1 MVLSEPKAWPCTP
14 HTKHRDGGMW
24 GWGSGDDDNT
34 HNVAFQT
41 FGKPLSRRGVPGVG
55 PRITQS
61 LWVKFRQEEQARTS
75 EEPTF
80 CSELKFPRGRIH
92 WECHMGCHSRG
103 RQLVEYHEEATL
115 GNSGEG
121 VLRPHSPNPAV
132 SLAESMLQEDTGSQ
146 RHSGLTSLGFSR

>member
-14 HTKHRDGGMW
+14 HTKHRDGGTW

-80 CSELKFPRGRIH
+80 CSELKFPRGRIR
-92 WECHMGCHSRG
+92 SRVPHG
-103 RQLVEYHEEATL
+103 LPFKGETA
-115 GNSGEG
+115 SG
-121 VLRPHSPNPAV
+121 VP
-132 SLAESMLQEDTGSQ
+132 
-146 RHSGLTSLGFSR
+146 